1 MITDYQGK
9 QEDIMTKKHRIL
21 SQLKDNFLFAIIR
34 GKSSE
39 EAVEISKA
47 VYEGGIKNIEV
58 TFTTPQADEAI
69 KSLAKDYAETDMVV
83 GAGTVMDAITAR
95 IAIIAGAEF
104 IVSPNLVPE
113 IATVCNTYGVPYLP
127 GCGTVTEVANAMAL
141 GVEVVKVFPGGIL
154 GPAFIKN
161 VHGPI
166 PHVEMMPSGGV
177 SLDNMD
183 KWLANGAWA
192 VGIGSA
198 LTKDMKEKGYSSV
211 KKEAKAFVDKYN
223 ELK

>member
-1 MITDYQGK
+1 
-9 QEDIMTKKHRIL
+9 MTKKQGIL
-21 SQLKDNFLFAIIR
+21 SLLKENYLFAVIR
-34 GKSSE
+34 GNSAE
-39 EAVEISKA
+39 EATEISEA

-58 TFTTPQADEAI
+58 TFTTPQADESI
-69 KSLAKDYAETDMVV
+69 KELAKKYAGTDMVV

-95 IAIIAGAEF
+95 IAIIAGADF
-104 IVSPNLVPE
+104 IVSPNMVLE
-113 IATVCNTYGVPYLP
+113 ISTVCNTYGVPYLP
-127 GCGTVTEVANAMAL
+127 GCGTVTEVAEAMAT

-177 SLDNMD
+177 SLDNMETWMD
-183 KWLANGAWA
+183 NGAWA

-198 LTKDMKEKGYSSV
+198 LTKDMKEKGIESV
-211 KKEAKAFVDKYN
+211 SENAKAFVDKYN
-223 ELK
+223 SLK